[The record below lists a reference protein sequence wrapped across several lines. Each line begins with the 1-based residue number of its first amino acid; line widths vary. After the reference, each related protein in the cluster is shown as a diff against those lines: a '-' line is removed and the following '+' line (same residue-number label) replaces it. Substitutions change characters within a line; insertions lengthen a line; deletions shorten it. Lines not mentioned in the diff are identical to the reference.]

1 MNHGT
6 WTSTAV
12 LAGTL
17 LIASGLGASAE
28 GSPVTT
34 AVSGKSLAIVTNTV
48 RVLHRS
54 VTIDAEFEPFTHALE
69 KILGHFPEGV
79 QQDIIERPQR
89 AEERL
94 KAAEGAQE
102 LMIFLVFDH
111 GAALN
116 MVGARRNAKQYLIG
130 NPLTAIQMSQH
141 DIRAAL
147 YAPLRVL
154 VYEQKAGQTI
164 VEYDQPSSLFGQF
177 GREDVTHVALTLDT
191 KLEKVIAQAA
201 ELARR

>member
-1 MNHGT
+1 MNRST
-6 WTSTAV
+6 WQSMGILT
-12 LAGTL
+12 GTL
-17 LIASGLGASAE
+17 LIGLDIGASTE
-28 GSPVTT
+28 VGSMT
-34 AVSGKSLAIVTNTV
+34 AAGRGEPLAISTNTIQ
-48 RVLHRS
+48 VLHQ
-54 VTIDAEFEPFTHALE
+54 TITVDGAYGPFTNALE

-79 QQDIIERPQR
+79 QQDIIAEPQR
-89 AEERL
+89 AKERL
-94 KAAEGAQE
+94 KAADGAQQ
-102 LMIFLVFDH
+102 LMIFFVFDH

-154 VYEQKAGQTI
+154 VYEPKAGQTI
-164 VEYDQPSSLFGQF
+164 VEYDQPSSLFRQF
-177 GREDVTHVALTLDT
+177 GREDVTQVALGLDH
-191 KLEKVIAQAA
+191 KLEDVLAQAA

>member
-1 MNHGT
+1 MNRGAWQSMAILT
-6 WTSTAV
+6 
-12 LAGTL
+12 GTL
-17 LIASGLGASAE
+17 LITRDIGATE
-28 GSPVTT
+28 VGSMTDTGRGAP
-34 AVSGKSLAIVTNTV
+34 LAISTNTI
-48 RVLHRS
+48 RVLHRT
-54 VTIDAEFEPFTHALE
+54 VTIDGAFEPFTNALE

-79 QQDIIERPQR
+79 QQDIIAQPQR
-89 AEERL
+89 AKERL
-94 KAAEGAQE
+94 KAAEGAQQ
-102 LMIFLVFDH
+102 LMIFFVFDH

-154 VYEQKAGQTI
+154 VYQQKAGQTI

-177 GREDVTHVALTLDT
+177 GREDVTQVALGLDT
-191 KLEKVIAQAA
+191 KLEQVIAQAA
-201 ELARR
+201 ALARR

>member
-1 MNHGT
+1 MTHGT
-6 WTSTAV
+6 WKTAAV
-12 LAGTL
+12 LTGAL
-17 LIASGLGASAE
+17 LIASDTGAASE
-28 GSPVTT
+28 GGAPTIASKGTPL
-34 AVSGKSLAIVTNTV
+34 AVSTNTI

-54 VTIDAEFEPFTHALE
+54 VAIDAEFEPFTAALE

-79 QQDIIERPQR
+79 QQDIIAQPQR
-89 AEERL
+89 AKERL
-94 KAAEGAQE
+94 KAAEGAQQ
-102 LMIFLVFDH
+102 LMIFSVFDH

-154 VYEQKAGQTI
+154 VYEQKAGTTI

-177 GREDVTHVALTLDT
+177 GREDVTQVALGLDA
-191 KLEKVIAQAA
+191 KLEHVIAQAT
-201 ELARR
+201 ELAHR

>member
-1 MNHGT
+1 MNNGT
-6 WTSTAV
+6 WKSTAV
-12 LAGTL
+12 LIGAL
-17 LIASGLGASAE
+17 LVTGDIGASAE
-28 GSPVTT
+28 GGSVTT
-34 AVSGKSLAIVTNTV
+34 AATRNPLAISTNTV

-54 VTIDAEFEPFTHALE
+54 ITINGEFESFTRELE
-69 KILGHFPEGV
+69 RILGHFPEGI
-79 QQDIIERPQR
+79 QQDIIDRPQR
-89 AEERL
+89 AEQRL

-102 LMIFLVFDH
+102 LMIFSVFDH

-154 VYEQKAGQTI
+154 VYEPKAGQII

-191 KLEKVIAQAA
+191 KLEQVIAHAA